1 MSLGA
6 LATGD
11 LIWLVAAALV
21 AGLVRG
27 FSGFGTAMV
36 YLPVAGQVL
45 SPFEALTTLIAMDI
59 IGPLPNVPRALRDGN
74 PADVLRLATGLLV
87 ALPFGVWALTVVPAE
102 AFRYGVSLAAL
113 LLLSLLIAGVRYR
126 GVLTPKLVFCT
137 GGVGGLMAGSV
148 GLPGPPVILL
158 YMASPLP
165 ASAIRANITLYLI
178 LADIGLLAV
187 LWLFGQLVLSAVMI
201 GLLLILPYMAG
212 TIAGAAIFR
221 PEQEKTYRA
230 AAYVIIAVSALSGLP
245 VWD

>member
-11 LIWLVAAALV
+11 LTWLVVAALV

-45 SPFEALTTLIAMDI
+45 SPFEALTTLVAMEI
-59 IGPLPNVPRALRDGN
+59 IGPLPNVPRALRDGH
-74 PADVLRLATGLLV
+74 PADVRRLATGLLV
-87 ALPFGVWALTVVPAE
+87 ALPFGVWALTVVPPE
-102 AFRYGVSLAAL
+102 VFRYGVSSAAL
-113 LLLSLLIAGVRYR
+113 LLLCLLIAGVRYR
-126 GVLTPKLVFCT
+126 GVLTPQLVYGT
-137 GGVGGLMAGSV
+137 GGAGGLMAGSV

-178 LADIGLLAV
+178 LADVGLLAV
-187 LWLFGQLVLSAVMI
+187 LWAFGKLVLSAAAV
-201 GLLLILPYMAG
+201 GLLLVLPYMAG
-212 TIAGAAIFR
+212 IVAGAAIFR
-221 PEQEKTYRA
+221 PSQEKLYRA
-230 AAYVIIAVSALSGLP
+230 VAYLIIAVSALSGLP
-245 VWD
+245 IWD